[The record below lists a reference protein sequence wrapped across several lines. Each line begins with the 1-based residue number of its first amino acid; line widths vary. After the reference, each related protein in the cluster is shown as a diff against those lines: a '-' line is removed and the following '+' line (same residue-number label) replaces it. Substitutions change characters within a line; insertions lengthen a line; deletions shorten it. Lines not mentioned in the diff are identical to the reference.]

1 MPITPSAAPEV
12 TLAPSLG
19 RGGNPP
25 RPAASAGEQVRS
37 RPPSLF
43 HCSSTALPHRINNNN
58 ARGYCRQMLT
68 VSEY

>member
-25 RPAASAGEQVRS
+25 RPAASVGEQVRS
-37 RPPSLF
+37 RPSPLPPSCAGGGGPL
-43 HCSSTALPHRINNNN
+43 S
-58 ARGYCRQMLT
+58 YD
-68 VSEY
+68 